1 LANAGANIAQSASKP
16 GKQPGIR
23 GILQSTAEAAPASM
37 QFANEA
43 QRGIDALEDTNL
55 KLNLEHQKLRIAERK
70 NDKSAML
77 SAYQNIRMLKQHE
90 ATLAET
96 VRHNQAVEGLT
107 GQHYA
112 NTADAGIY
120 KRSALDLR
128 AMQLGV
134 DEANKIFKNPNNFM
148 QVQEYQKKGITQQML
163 AKQLA
168 GKYRQDLLLGMVSA
182 PSPVSDEG

>member
-1 LANAGANIAQSASKP
+1 
-16 GKQPGIR
+16 
-23 GILQSTAEAAPASM
+23 M

-55 KLNLEHQKLRIAERK
+55 KLNLEHQKLKIAERK

-96 VRHNQAVEGLT
+96 ARHNQAIEGLT
-107 GQHYA
+107 GQHYS
-112 NTADAGIY
+112 NSADAGIY

-182 PSPVSDEG
+182 PSPVSDAE